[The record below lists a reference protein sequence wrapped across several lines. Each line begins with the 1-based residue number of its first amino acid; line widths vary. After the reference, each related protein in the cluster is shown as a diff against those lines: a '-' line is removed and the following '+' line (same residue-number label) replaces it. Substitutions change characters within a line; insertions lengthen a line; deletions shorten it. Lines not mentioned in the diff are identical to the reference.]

1 MRKSRFQAKLKAA
14 RLLFDFSR
22 RMESA
27 YEQVKERYTFVD
39 DPTFS
44 GTDKLRLLVAVP
56 DKSPLWMK
64 KRKRIKKF
72 HQVLSLWVAY
82 TSRGTVSSNEKE

>member
-14 RLLFDFSR
+14 RLLFDLSR
-22 RMESA
+22 RMESV
-27 YEQVKERYTFVD
+27 YEKERYTFVD

-44 GTDKLRLLVAVP
+44 GTDMLRLLVAVP